1 MDGVDKTLMLMNEMD
16 KGLIFTNLVEF
27 DSKWGHRRD
36 VDGYSRGLVDFDN
49 RLPEII
55 SNLRDDDLLIINA
68 DHGCDPTFKG
78 TDHTREYIPVLMY
91 GKKAKSGVNLHVLN
105 TFADIGQTIAV
116 NFGCKI
122 SMGTSRLE
130 EIWKNNII

>member
-91 GKKAKSGVNLHVLN
+91 GKKQKV
-105 TFADIGQTIAV
+105 
-116 NFGCKI
+116 
-122 SMGTSRLE
+122 E
-130 EIWKNNII
+130 

>member
-1 MDGVDKTLMLMNEMD
+1 MNEMD

-68 DHGCDPTFKG
+68 DHGCDPTL
-78 TDHTREYIPVLMY
+78 REQITQE
-91 GKKAKSGVNLHVLN
+91 N
-105 TFADIGQTIAV
+105 TFRFLCMEKKQKV
-116 NFGCKI
+116 
-122 SMGTSRLE
+122 E
-130 EIWKNNII
+130 

>member
-1 MDGVDKTLMLMNEMD
+1 M
-16 KGLIFTNLVEF
+16 
-27 DSKWGHRRD
+27 
-36 VDGYSRGLVDFDN
+36 DGYSRGLVDFDN

-55 SNLRDDDLLIINA
+55 SNLRDDELLIINA

-105 TFADIGQTIAV
+105 TFADIGQTIAD
-116 NFGCKI
+116 NFGWKI